1 MVAVFFLGSAPGLV
15 TARQDWS
22 ERMTLHTS
30 GDTARSVSPAC
41 GWSVGPARQRGR
53 ACRTRNKA
61 GRRAWPH
68 TPAEMC
74 FMAGSK
80 NDHSTWPRT
89 PAKMRLVAVR

>member
-22 ERMTLHTS
+22 ERMAPRAS
-30 GDTARSVSPAC
+30 GDTARPVSPAC
-41 GWSVGPARQRGR
+41 RRSVGLARQWGR

-68 TPAEMC
+68 TPA
-74 FMAGSK
+74 
-80 NDHSTWPRT
+80 
-89 PAKMRLVAVR
+89 KMRLVAVR